1 MKKRY
6 KTIVFLL
13 IIFMNL
19 AYINTFN
26 VNAEQYS
33 SRYDPR
39 ELGLMTPVKDQGELG
54 VCWCFAGM
62 AAVESYLKLKGYG
75 EYDFSEEHVR
85 WWATLRDG
93 YGFKRESYEPSSF
106 SVVKN
111 YLTSAGGVRLEED
124 IPYNPSESAAMPV
137 NMDIAPPK
145 FYVTDIVEIS
155 NDMNEVKKGI
165 LEAGGVVSAYR
176 SNNIFIG
183 KTMNQYYCNDETF
196 VKDEQHAI
204 LIVGWDDNYSRDNF
218 RDNNKPKNDGAWLV
232 KNSWG
237 NYNDE
242 GGYFW
247 ISYEDKTLLQAEDNF
262 YINGICDINEGKK
275 IYQYDEFGPT
285 AYIYSIDNETNQE
298 KQLIECANVYDFK
311 DGYDILE
318 GIMFMT
324 SSIGAKYKIS
334 YAQFEENNVYIDGN
348 KTMLLAEGIVSHA
361 GFITIPLDGIKVPE
375 GKGYIMV
382 SIDNSQNNKAA
393 LIGAETLSDECVR
406 KIDKG
411 ESYMVV
417 ENYAIDCFDYSNEGN
432 EENYTIKV
440 IARNTKEK
448 IIAQEVLDKQKEA
461 LNESTTSN
469 NSNNKTS
476 NDVVSEKRDFILVV
490 ELVAILI
497 VVIFF
502 IKKRN

>member
-1 MKKRY
+1 
-6 KTIVFLL
+6 
-13 IIFMNL
+13 
-19 AYINTFN
+19 
-26 VNAEQYS
+26 
-33 SRYDPR
+33 
-39 ELGLMTPVKDQGELG
+39 
-54 VCWCFAGM
+54 
-62 AAVESYLKLKGYG
+62 
-75 EYDFSEEHVR
+75 
-85 WWATLRDG
+85 
-93 YGFKRESYEPSSF
+93 
-106 SVVKN
+106 
-111 YLTSAGGVRLEED
+111 
-124 IPYNPSESAAMPV
+124 
-137 NMDIAPPK
+137 
-145 FYVTDIVEIS
+145 
-155 NDMNEVKKGI
+155 
-165 LEAGGVVSAYR
+165 
-176 SNNIFIG
+176 
-183 KTMNQYYCNDETF
+183 
-196 VKDEQHAI
+196 
-204 LIVGWDDNYSRDNF
+204 
-218 RDNNKPKNDGAWLV
+218 
-232 KNSWG
+232 
-237 NYNDE
+237 
-242 GGYFW
+242 
-247 ISYEDKTLLQAEDNF
+247 
-262 YINGICDINEGKK
+262 GKK

-311 DGYDILE
+311 GGYDILE

-334 YAQFEENNVYIDGN
+334 YAKFEENNVYIDEN